1 MEIGS
6 EIVEQIKELEEAW
19 LQRTGSRMQRDDESW
34 LGSKGTAAS
43 AILYQEI
50 QTGGLGA
57 KSDLR
62 CVFKSPGST
71 FDICVWILEKC
82 PALQLRRFCSAWY

>member
-1 MEIGS
+1 MHYLLTVMELICYLPYMEIGS

-19 LQRTGSRMQRDDESW
+19 LQRTGSRMQRGDESW
-34 LGSKGTAAS
+34 PGSKGTAAS

-50 QTGGLGA
+50 QTGGLGT

-71 FDICVWILEKC
+71 FDICV
-82 PALQLRRFCSAWY
+82 